1 MYSLS
6 MELLCPWCT
15 GDIGVSFSWSPPI
28 LSDVLAFSLDV
39 DACTMPAVCCISA
52 MRSANPSDSSS
63 SWPLPLRDLLP
74 PGLPL
79 LLLKNNFKVLECFT
93 LSYISH
99 RRRFITSLH
108 FTGHREYRK
117 HLNVSFLMFYDRYK
131 ARYDS
136 LFLRGIFFLLKR
148 IQLTLICW
156 RTYQHRSS
164 SFRAG
169 FPHRLWSRQFSPEAG
184 EGEWAADTPP
194 ASAATP
200 TTPCTEERAEPCPKL
215 KRIFNQ
221 NNKIFPFMYN

>member
-1 MYSLS
+1 M
-6 MELLCPWCT
+6 
-15 GDIGVSFSWSPPI
+15 

-136 LFLRGIFFLLKR
+136 LFLRGIFFLAKKN
-148 IQLTLICW
+148 
-156 RTYQHRSS
+156 
-164 SFRAG
+164 
-169 FPHRLWSRQFSPEAG
+169 
-184 EGEWAADTPP
+184 
-194 ASAATP
+194 SAHFNLLAYVSTQ
-200 TTPCTEERAEPCPKL
+200 
-215 KRIFNQ
+215 IF
-221 NNKIFPFMYN
+221 IFPSRLPTQVVESSVFSRGRRRGVSSGHTASERSNSNNAMYRGTCRAMSKTETDV